1 VKNRLAAIF
10 GDSRVGWRRAESLED
25 GAQKPAEPAQ
35 QQREVATGGGE
46 HGIGAVAV
54 AALEVI
60 ADRL

>member
-1 VKNRLAAIF
+1 VKSVWRRFLSI
-10 GDSRVGWRRAESLED
+10 GGLGWRRAKSLEE
-25 GAQKPAEPAQ
+25 GAQKPAEPA

-54 AALEVI
+54 GASEVI